1 MTKLNQFLAFLALF
15 ASLWLGLL
23 SETIP
28 IRLPSQIRDVLI
40 PLPIYFLVSF
50 GCFSL
55 FYIGLK
61 LIAFNDCVEA
71 SEALTKEIQEARKF
85 LSEKGF
91 KFQNA

>member
-40 PLPIYFLVSF
+40 P
-50 GCFSL
+50 CFSL